1 MAKAESDKR
10 VQLSL
15 LDRLVDMD
23 PELERDPPLSRTQ
36 ALRELRQSVRRDL
49 EHLLN
54 GRQRCRSWPRSL
66 TELDRSLLN
75 YGIPD
80 FTGVELGASGRR
92 EDFRSAVERVIREFE
107 PRFTM
112 VRVSLIEDE
121 NDEQLDR
128 TMRFRIEALMRV
140 EPAPEPI
147 VFDSQLEPLTN
158 TFSLSERRDG

>member
-1 MAKAESDKR
+1 MAQGEGDQR

-15 LDRLVDMD
+15 LDRLVDAN
-23 PELERDPPLSRTQ
+23 PEREQDPPLSRGQ

-54 GRQRCRSWPRSL
+54 TRQRCRSWPKRL
-66 TELDRSLLN
+66 EQLDRSLLS

-80 FTGVELGASGRR
+80 FSGVELGAVGRR
-92 EDFRSAVERVIREFE
+92 EDFRVAVEQVILRAE

-112 VRVSLIEDE
+112 VRVTLMEDE
-121 NDEQLDR
+121 NDIELNR
-128 TMRFRIEALMRV
+128 TLRFRIEALMRV
-140 EPAPEPI
+140 EPAPEPV

-158 TFSLSERRDG
+158 TFRLTERRDG